1 MIKKKEK
8 KKFKRKNIKL
18 QNIELG
24 DINKFE
30 EDEVVEE
37 KRAEKKIPQKAETSD
52 KSGLKLKK
60 GRILEVKT
68 NYKCV
73 VKINDK
79 DLLCTLGGR
88 LKQLNYETRSLVAV
102 GDFVHVDLSEN
113 PRIEEIFPRR
123 NALSRYSESR
133 LAQPRL
139 TQSSFQTEI
148 IIAANIDQ
156 LIIVSSFLE
165 PEIKFG
171 LIDRYICAAEIY
183 EITPLICINKIDLAE
198 NRNDIKIQVEFY
210 QKNGYQIIF
219 TSAKTGEGLENLIQ
233 ILKDKETVFSG
244 HSGTGKSSLINK
256 IQPGL
261 NLKVMDVSTSSK
273 KGVHTTSS
281 SKLISWNFGGY
292 LVDTPGIRTFG
303 LHRKNKE
310 NIPLVFPGFAEFS
323 GKCKYNNCSH
333 SHENGCTVK
342 KAVGEGIFPKE
353 RYDSY
358 LRIWESL

>member
-30 EDEVVEE
+30 EDEVIEE

-60 GRILEVKT
+60 GRVLEVKT

-73 VKINDK
+73 VKIDDK

-102 GDFVHVDLSEN
+102 GDFVHVDLSED

-123 NALSRYSESR
+123 NSLSRYYE
-133 LAQPRL
+133 
-139 TQSSFQTEI
+139 TSFQTEI

-156 LIIVSSFLE
+156 LIIVSSYLE

-183 EITPLICINKIDLAE
+183 EITPIICINKIDLAE
-198 NRNDIKIQVEFY
+198 NRNDIKIKVEFY

-219 TSAKTGEGLENLIQ
+219 TSAKTGEGLEDLIQ

-261 NLKVMDVSTSSK
+261 NLKVMDVSDSSK

-281 SKLISWNFGGY
+281 SKLISWNFGGF
-292 LVDTPGIRTFG
+292 LVDTPGIKTFG
-303 LHRKNKE
+303 LHRKNKN
-310 NIPLVFPGFAEFS
+310 NIPIIFPGFAEFS
-323 GKCKYNNCSH
+323 GNCKYNNCSH
-333 SHENGCTVK
+333 SHENGCAVK
-342 KAVGEGIFPKE
+342 EAVEEGFFPKE
-353 RYDSY
+353 RYESY

>member
-1 MIKKKEK
+1 MIKKKDK

-30 EDEVVEE
+30 EDEVIEE
-37 KRAEKKIPQKAETSD
+37 KRAEKKIPKKAETSD
-52 KSGLKLKK
+52 KSGMKLKK
-60 GRILEVKT
+60 GRVLEVKT

-73 VKINDK
+73 VKIDDK
-79 DLLCTLGGR
+79 ELLCTLGGR

-123 NALSRYSESR
+123 NSLSRFSE
-133 LAQPRL
+133 
-139 TQSSFQTEI
+139 SSFQTEI

-156 LIIVSSFLE
+156 LIIVSSYLE

-198 NRNDIKIQVEFY
+198 NRDDIKIQVEFY

-219 TSAKTGEGLENLIQ
+219 TSAKTGESLENLIQ
-233 ILKDKETVFSG
+233 ILKGKETVFSG

-261 NLKVMDVSTSSK
+261 NLKVMDISHSSK
-273 KGVHTTSS
+273 KGVHTTSGS
-281 SKLISWNFGGY
+281 SLISWNFGGY

-303 LHRKNKE
+303 LHRKNKDD
-310 NIPLVFPGFAEFS
+310 IPLVFPGLAEFS
-323 GKCKYNNCSH
+323 GNCKYHNCSH
-333 SHENGCTVK
+333 SHETGCAVK
-342 KAVGEGIFPKE
+342 EAVEKSLFPKE
-353 RYDSY
+353 RYESY